1 MGTRRAPRHGRAPPA
16 SGAKRSWTLSM
27 RSSRAGA
34 AHSLKTAVN
43 ETIEYWL
50 KGLGDGNDGRWP
62 ELTVELTSASRSH

>member
-1 MGTRRAPRHGRAPPA
+1 
-16 SGAKRSWTLSM
+16 M